1 MAINFR
7 LVFIMLVSFAS
18 LQLSGCASITG
29 GTQQSVSVETRKDA
43 VAVTGA
49 ECELTNAKGKWF
61 IASPGSIQIQRSH
74 DPLFITCKK
83 PDYEVGRAS
92 VESVARA
99 GMAGNFLF
107 GGLIGVAIDHS
118 SGAAYDY
125 PNLIQ
130 VSMGQ
135 SNVISYNYEKG
146 AAPGSVTV
154 KPAQTVSNAPGASSP
169 AAGGSNSQEG
179 VVTVASSLVLN
190 ADGTTTPVA
199 AVKGDAVKLDAVKSD
214 SVKSESVKP
223 SPPNTET
230 AKLEAAKQRCVEL
243 GFLPQTEPYGQCMLR
258 VSK

>member
-7 LVFIMLVSFAS
+7 LVFIVLVSFAS
-18 LQLSGCASITG
+18 LQLTGCASITG

-61 IASPGSIQIQRSH
+61 IATPGSTQIQRSH
-74 DPLFITCKK
+74 DPLLITCKK
-83 PDYEVGRAS
+83 PDYDVGRAS

-99 GMAGNFLF
+99 GMAGNILF

-130 VSMGQ
+130 VAMGQ
-135 SNVISYNYEKG
+135 SNVIGYNYEAG

-154 KPAQTVSNAPGASSP
+154 KPAQSVSNPAGANSS
-169 AAGGSNSQEG
+169 ALAGSNSQEG
-179 VVTVASSLVLN
+179 VAPVTSSLVLN

-199 AVKGDAVKLDAVKSD
+199 AVRGD
-214 SVKSESVKP
+214 SVKSEVVKP
-223 SPPNTET
+223 SPPNAET
-230 AKLEAAKQRCVEL
+230 AKLEVAKKRCVDL

>member
-1 MAINFR
+1 VAINLR

-29 GTQQSVSVETRKDA
+29 GTQQSISVETRKDA

-61 IASPGSIQIQRSH
+61 IASPGSTQIQRSH
-74 DPLFITCKK
+74 DPLLITCKK
-83 PDYEVGRAS
+83 PDYEIGRAS

-99 GMAGNFLF
+99 GMAGNFIF

-135 SNVISYNYEKG
+135 SNVISYSYEKG

-154 KPAQTVSNAPGASSP
+154 KPAQTVSNAPGPDSP
-169 AAGGSNSQEG
+169 AFAGSNSQDG
-179 VVTVASSLVLN
+179 VVTVANSLVLN

-199 AVKGDAVKLDAVKSD
+199 AVKGDV
-214 SVKSESVKP
+214 VKSESVKP

-230 AKLEAAKQRCVEL
+230 AKLGAAKKRCVEL

>member
-1 MAINFR
+1 MS
-7 LVFIMLVSFAS
+7 LAS
-18 LQLSGCASITG
+18 LQLSGGASITG
-29 GTQQSVSVETRKDA
+29 GTQQSISVETRKDA

-61 IASPGSIQIQRSH
+61 IATPGSTQIQRSN
-74 DPLFITCKK
+74 DPLLITCKK
-83 PDYEVGRAS
+83 PDNEVGRAS

-130 VSMGQ
+130 ISMGQ

-154 KPAQTVSNAPGASSP
+154 KPAQTVSNAPGTDSP
-169 AAGGSNSQEG
+169 AAG
-179 VVTVASSLVLN
+179 
-190 ADGTTTPVA
+190 
-199 AVKGDAVKLDAVKSD
+199 K
-214 SVKSESVKP
+214 
-223 SPPNTET
+223 
-230 AKLEAAKQRCVEL
+230 
-243 GFLPQTEPYGQCMLR
+243 
-258 VSK
+258 

>member
-135 SNVISYNYEKG
+135 SNVIGYNYEAG

-154 KPAQTVSNAPGASSP
+154 RPAQSVSNAPGSNSP

-179 VVTVASSLVLN
+179 VAPVTTSLVLN
-190 ADGTTTPVA
+190 VDGTTTPVA
-199 AVKGDAVKLDAVKSD
+199 AVK
-214 SVKSESVKP
+214 SEVIKP
-223 SPPNTET
+223 SSPNAET
-230 AKLEAAKQRCVEL
+230 AKLEAAKKRCVEL

>member
-7 LVFIMLVSFAS
+7 LVFIMLVSFAI

-29 GTQQSVSVETRKDA
+29 GTQQSVSLETRKDA

-74 DPLFITCKK
+74 DPLLITCKK

-135 SNVISYNYEKG
+135 SNVISYNYEAG
-146 AAPGSVTV
+146 SAPGSVTV
-154 KPAQTVSNAPGASSP
+154 KPAQTVNNTPEANSP
-169 AAGGSNSQEG
+169 AAGGSNSQDS

-199 AVKGDAVKLDAVKSD
+199 AVKLDVL
-214 SVKSESVKP
+214 KP

-230 AKLEAAKQRCVEL
+230 AKLEAAKKRCVEL

>member
-1 MAINFR
+1 MAINLR

-29 GTQQSVSVETRKDA
+29 GTQQSISVETRKDA

-61 IASPGSIQIQRSH
+61 IASPGSTQIQRSH
-74 DPLFITCKK
+74 DPLLITCKK
-83 PDYEVGRAS
+83 PDYEIGRAS

-99 GMAGNFLF
+99 GMAGNFIF

-135 SNVISYNYEKG
+135 SNVISYSYEKG

-154 KPAQTVSNAPGASSP
+154 KPAQTVSNAPGPDSP
-169 AAGGSNSQEG
+169 AFAGSNSQDG
-179 VVTVASSLVLN
+179 VVTVANSLVLN

-199 AVKGDAVKLDAVKSD
+199 AVKGDV
-214 SVKSESVKP
+214 VKSESVKP

-230 AKLEAAKQRCVEL
+230 AKLGAAKKRCVEL

>member
-7 LVFIMLVSFAS
+7 LVFIMLVSLAS

-61 IASPGSIQIQRSH
+61 IASPGSTQIQRSH
-74 DPLFITCKK
+74 DPLLITCKK

-135 SNVISYNYEKG
+135 SNVISYNYEAG
-146 AAPGSVTV
+146 SAPGSVTV
-154 KPAQTVSNAPGASSP
+154 KPAQTVSNAPGANSP

-179 VVTVASSLVLN
+179 VATVASSLVLS

-199 AVKGDAVKLDAVKSD
+199 AVKGDAVKADT
-214 SVKSESVKP
+214 VKSEVVKP
-223 SPPNTET
+223 SSPNAET
-230 AKLEAAKQRCVEL
+230 AKLEAAKKRCVEL

>member
-1 MAINFR
+1 MS
-7 LVFIMLVSFAS
+7 LAS

-61 IASPGSIQIQRSH
+61 IASPGSTQIQRSH
-74 DPLFITCKK
+74 DPLLITCKK

-92 VESVARA
+92 VESVARAGMA

-130 VSMGQ
+130 ISMGQ
-135 SNVISYNYEKG
+135 SNVISYNYEAG
-146 AAPGSVTV
+146 SAPGSVTV
-154 KPAQTVSNAPGASSP
+154 KPS
-169 AAGGSNSQEG
+169 
-179 VVTVASSLVLN
+179 
-190 ADGTTTPVA
+190 
-199 AVKGDAVKLDAVKSD
+199 
-214 SVKSESVKP
+214 
-223 SPPNTET
+223 
-230 AKLEAAKQRCVEL
+230 
-243 GFLPQTEPYGQCMLR
+243 
-258 VSK
+258 